1 MDRQKGFTLMEVL
14 VSLML
19 VTTVAL
25 ILVQQQWKTKELI
38 SQLIWY
44 VRGSQFLDQIE
55 ESLYLAEGSLP
66 PPPPNYHFEMK
77 HSQKNTTLKI
87 DWFKN
92 YHSIT
97 RTYNLDVR

>member
-1 MDRQKGFTLMEVL
+1 MDKQKGFTLMEVL

-25 ILVQQQWKTKELI
+25 ILVEQQWKTKELI
-38 SQLIWY
+38 SQLIWH
-44 VRGSQFLDQIE
+44 VRGAQFLDQIE
-55 ESLYLAEGSLP
+55 ESLYFGEDSLP

-77 HSQKNTTLKI
+77 RSQKNTTLKI

-92 YHSIT
+92 YHSII
-97 RTYNLDVR
+97 RSYDLFVR